1 MRSLKITMKA
11 VLINVE
17 QENKEKIDDLM
28 TVFCSA
34 IRYSFKRQLE
44 GKKVGDIEKDV
55 AYKYRL
61 NIRQAK
67 DAVENARQTIVSQKE
82 LVKMN
87 YENATKK
94 VNAIEKQLTNDK
106 LSARKRKALISKLA
120 KRKRKQQYW
129 KNFIDSNT
137 IPPVVFGT
145 KELFIKRCKGLIT
158 KEEWQN
164 ARNNRFYSR
173 GDKTKNGNPN
183 SRVIIING
191 ESFLEIS
198 TIEKT
203 ETNRAI
209 KIRVPIYLPRKLNK
223 ERGVIN
229 GIDYKGMFL
238 NHLQTGNAYQV
249 EMIRKNSKYY
259 CHITFDL
266 PKQELKYTG
275 HNGIIGIDT
284 NPDGFAL
291 TMIDKKGNYKWHT
304 YLKQYELL
312 YARTDRR
319 KNMCGELVRKVVDVS
334 KQNGCGIAIEDLK
347 FKNDSDVNSKFSRI
361 KHQFIY
367 ATLLEM
373 LESACYREG
382 IELIKV
388 KPQFT
393 SKIGLYKYCHQYGMV
408 VHNGAAMVIARRS
421 YKLKEKIPK
430 LLKNVLIADKIT
442 FNKKNEWSRWNTIN
456 NILKKKG
463 VKKPDFWL
471 VNRKEILM
479 LNLPF

>member
-1 MRSLKITMKA
+1 M
-11 VLINVE
+11 INVE
-17 QENKEKIDDLM
+17 QEHKQKINDLM

-44 GKKVGDIEKDV
+44 GKKIGDIEKDT
-55 AYKYRL
+55 YHKYSL

-67 DAVENARQTIVSQKE
+67 DAVENARQTIASQKE
-82 LVKMN
+82 LVKIN

-94 VNAIEKQLTNDK
+94 TNAIEKQLENDK
-106 LSARKRKALISKLA
+106 LSDRKRRALMSKLD

-129 KNFIDSNT
+129 RNFIVSNT
-137 IPPVVFGT
+137 IPPVTFGT
-145 KELFIKRCKGLIT
+145 KELFIKRCKGLIS

-164 ARNNRFYSR
+164 ARNNRVYSR

-183 SRVIIING
+183 LRVLIING

-198 TIEKT
+198 TLEKT

-223 ERGVIN
+223 ETGVIN
-229 GIDYKGMFL
+229 GINYKGLFL
-238 NHLQTGNAYQV
+238 HHLSTGEAYQV
-249 EMIRKNSKYY
+249 EMIRKNGKYY

-266 PKQELKYTG
+266 PKTDLKYTG

-291 TMIDKKGNYKWHT
+291 TMVNNKGNYKWHT
-304 YLKQYELL
+304 YLKQHELL
-312 YARTDRR
+312 YVRSDRR
-319 KNMCGELVRKVVDVS
+319 KNLCGQLVRKVIDIA

-347 FKNDSDVNSKFSRI
+347 FKNDTDVNSKFARI
-361 KHQFIY
+361 KHQFTY
-367 ATLLEM
+367 SMLLQM
-373 LESACYREG
+373 LESSCYREG
-382 IELIKV
+382 IELVKV

-421 YKLKEKIPK
+421 YKLKEKVPK
-430 LLKNVLIADKIT
+430 LLKDVLIADKT
-442 FNKKNEWSRWNTIN
+442 AFDKKNEWSRWNTVN

-471 VNRKEILM
+471 ANRKEMLM
-479 LNLPF
+479 LDLPF

>member
-1 MRSLKITMKA
+1 MKITMKA

-17 QENKEKIDDLM
+17 QEHKEKTDDLM

-44 GKKVGDIEKDV
+44 GKKIGDIEKDV
-55 AYKYRL
+55 AYKYSL

-94 VNAIEKQLTNDK
+94 VNAIEKQLENNQ

-137 IPPVVFGT
+137 IPPVTFGT

-164 ARNNRFYSR
+164 ARNNRVYSR

-183 SRVIIING
+183 LRVIIVNG

-198 TIEKT
+198 TIDKT

-223 ERGVIN
+223 ETGVIN
-229 GIDYKGMFL
+229 GIDYKGLFL
-238 NHLQTGNAYQV
+238 DHLQTGNAYQV
-249 EMIRKNSKYY
+249 EMIRKNGKYY

-275 HNGIIGIDT
+275 HDGIIGIDT

-291 TMIDKKGNYKWHT
+291 TMIDRKGNYKWHT

-319 KNMCGELVRKVVDVS
+319 KNMCGELVRKVVDIA

-347 FKNDSDVNSKFSRI
+347 FKNDSDVNGKFSRI

-367 ATLLEM
+367 SALLEM

-382 IELIKV
+382 IELTKV

-430 LLKNVLIADKIT
+430 LLRNVLIADKT
-442 FNKKNEWSRWNTIN
+442 AFNKKNEWSRWNTIN
-456 NILKKKG
+456 NIIKEKG
-463 VKKPDFWL
+463 VKKPDFRL
-471 VNRKEILM
+471 ANRKEILM
-479 LNLPF
+479 LDLPF